1 MAFPPTRYR
10 DINTWLPYFSE
21 RITPV
26 VPTRLRDAHFYTI
39 GPHMHLHHLDYVV
52 LQRHHQLV
60 CAFQHEQLT
69 FWPRVHRDTDKLM
82 HMLQFYHHHLRAHDD
97 QGGLIDFLYG
107 TAGNRAKEMIHS
119 AQHASRDL
127 RRPPPRDANL
137 PEESNPLGL
146 DPQPSVHAED
156 HTPTQHLTP
165 KMK

>member
-69 FWPRVHRDTDKLM
+69 FWPRVHRDTEKLM
-82 HMLQFYHHHLRAHDD
+82 H
-97 QGGLIDFLYG
+97 
-107 TAGNRAKEMIHS
+107 
-119 AQHASRDL
+119 
-127 RRPPPRDANL
+127 
-137 PEESNPLGL
+137 
-146 DPQPSVHAED
+146 
-156 HTPTQHLTP
+156 TQSFQ
-165 KMK
+165 

>member
-69 FWPRVHRDTDKLM
+69 FWPRVHRDTEKLM
-82 HMLQFYHHHLRAHDD
+82 HMLQFYHYHLRAHDD

-127 RRPPPRDANL
+127 RRHQ
-137 PEESNPLGL
+137 E
-146 DPQPSVHAED
+146 
-156 HTPTQHLTP
+156 TPIFLKNQILWDSIHSHPFMP
-165 KMK
+165 KITRRHSI